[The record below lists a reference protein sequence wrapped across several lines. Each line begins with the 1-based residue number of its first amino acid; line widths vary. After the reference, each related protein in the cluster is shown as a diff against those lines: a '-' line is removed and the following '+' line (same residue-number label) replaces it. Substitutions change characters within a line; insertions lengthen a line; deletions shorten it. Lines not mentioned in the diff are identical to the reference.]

1 MQCIENI
8 VEVLLTPKLRCY
20 TGISGPEKSCNNT
33 REKISYFYF
42 QTHLSSFL
50 SVISGLL
57 KALKENSTKLLT
69 TGWDLMAFHGRLVHR
84 AECPLFS

>member
-1 MQCIENI
+1 MKTQRLQNMA
-8 VEVLLTPKLRCY
+8 T
-20 TGISGPEKSCNNT
+20 T
-33 REKISYFYF
+33 RAMYF

-57 KALKENSTKLLT
+57 KALKENSTKLQT
-69 TGWDLMAFHGRLVHR
+69 TVWDLMAFHGRLVHR